1 MNTSTRFLC
10 ALPFMLAILPTFAFL
25 FYGPKD
31 EGRRFS
37 DGTRV
42 VCHNVEVKKNG
53 KDSNRIAGT
62 AAGAVVG
69 GLLGNQVGKGDGRK
83 LATVGGAVAGAAAGR
98 YAQGKYQGSHGD
110 RVVERRCVRK

>member
-1 MNTSTRFLC
+1 MKTSRRLLC
-10 ALPFMLAILPTFAFL
+10 ALPFMLTAVPALAAHV
-25 FYGPKD
+25 YGPKD

-42 VCHNVEVKKNG
+42 VCHNVEVRKNSQ
-53 KDSNRIAGT
+53 DSNRIAGT

-69 GLLGNQVGKGDGRK
+69 GLLGNKIGKGDGRK

-98 YAQGKYQGSHGD
+98 YAEGKYQDSHGD

>member
-1 MNTSTRFLC
+1 MKTMTKAAAGLLC
-10 ALPFMLAILPTFAFL
+10 MLAALPALAAQT
-25 FYGPKD
+25 YGPKD

-42 VCHNVEVKKNG
+42 VCHNVEVRRNS
-53 KDSNRIAGT
+53 KDSNRVAGT

-69 GLLGNQVGKGDGRK
+69 GLLGNQLGKGNGRK
-83 LATVGGAVAGAAAGR
+83 LATVGGAVAGGAAGR
-98 YAQGKYQGSHGD
+98 YAQGKYQDSHGD